1 MRTTRPARELL
12 AAETG
17 VIVNTMKV
25 SNETKVP
32 LPVHDYGQ
40 AVQRAVSW
48 LGERY
53 LLAEPQARRK
63 DLGPIYVRVPEVRRA
78 VKLRGAT
85 RH

>member
-1 MRTTRPARELL
+1 
-12 AAETG
+12 
-17 VIVNTMKV
+17 MKDPD
-25 SNETKVP
+25 ETKVP

-48 LGERY
+48 LGDRY

-63 DLGPIYVRVPEVRRA
+63 DLRPIYVRAPEGRRA
-78 VKLRGAT
+78 VKLRTGNT